1 VSHWLIVP
9 VVLPAMV
16 AGFLVLALRHDVL
29 LQRIASLAATTACLA
44 VGIGLLV
51 QAAGGAVEVYELG
64 DWPAPF
70 GIVFVLDRLSALMV
84 VLTSLLGLL
93 VLLYAIGEWDQ
104 RGRHFHALFQFQ
116 LMGLNGAFLTGD
128 LFNLFVWFEVLLLAS
143 YGLML
148 HGSGAERLKAG
159 THYVIVNLTGS
170 TLFLVAVAFIYGVTG
185 TLNMADLAVKI
196 PAVPEAD
203 QALLQMGGVLLL
215 LVFGIKAAL
224 VPLHFWLPATYS
236 ATSPPVAALF
246 AIMTKVGAYAIIRF
260 YTLAFGA
267 DAGEAAWLAG
277 PWLLPL
283 ALLTIVVGM
292 VGALATRSLR
302 WLMAFAVIGSM
313 GTLLVAVAVFERA
326 AMAGAL
332 YYLIHST
339 LVAASLFLLAALIA
353 ERRGQDG
360 DSLSL
365 KPMPAQGDLMA
376 GLFFAAAIA
385 MAGLPPLS
393 GFIGKLLILDGVR
406 NEGSAALIWATILI
420 TSLLIIVAFTRA
432 GSLVFWKSRTVEATR
447 ESTELAERSYPALPI
462 VVVSVLI
469 TSTALLT
476 AFAGPVMTYL
486 EAAALQLFEPGD
498 YITTVLGPEP
508 APGPAPEPAAAAT
521 AGEPTLAA
529 TPEVAPPEVIP

>member
-1 VSHWLIVP
+1 MSHWLVIP
-9 VVLPAMV
+9 VILPALV
-16 AGFLVLALRHDVL
+16 AGILVLALRHDVL
-29 LQRIASLAATTACLA
+29 LQRIASLASTAACLA

-51 QAAGGAVEVYELG
+51 QAAGGTVDVYELG

-84 VLTSLLGLL
+84 VLTGFLALF
-93 VLLYAIGEWDQ
+93 VLLYAINGWDR

-170 TLFLVAVAFIYGVTG
+170 TLFLVAVALIYGVTG

-203 QALLQMGGVLLL
+203 QALLQAGGVLLL
-215 LVFGIKAAL
+215 LVFGVKAAL
-224 VPLHFWLPATYS
+224 VPLHFWLPLTYS
-236 ATSPPVAALF
+236 STSAPVAALF
-246 AIMTKVGAYAIIRF
+246 AIMTKVGGYAIIRL

-283 ALLTIVVGM
+283 ALSTIILGM
-292 VGALATRSLR
+292 VGALAARSLR
-302 WLMAFAVIGSM
+302 WLMAFSVIGSM
-313 GTLLVAVAVFERA
+313 GTLLVAVAVFDGK

-339 LVAASLFLLAALIA
+339 LIAGALFLLAELVA
-353 ERRGQDG
+353 ERRGRDG
-360 DSLSL
+360 DRLSL
-365 KPMPAQGDLMA
+365 KPMPAQGDLMS

-406 NEGSAALIWATILI
+406 DNASAPLVWATILI
-420 TSLLIIVAFTRA
+420 TSLLIIVAFARA

-447 ESTELAERSYPALPI
+447 ESTELAARAYPALP
-462 VVVSVLI
+462 VVVVATLI
-469 TSTALLT
+469 AATALLT
-476 AFAGPVMTYL
+476 AFAGPTMTYL
-486 EAAALQLFEPGD
+486 EAASDQLMAPTE
-498 YITTVLGPEP
+498 YIATVLGPQP
-508 APGPAPEPAAAAT
+508 VH
-521 AGEPTLAA
+521 EPTLAL
-529 TPEVAPPEVIP
+529 TPKAEP

>member
-1 VSHWLIVP
+1 MSHWLIVP
-9 VVLPAMV
+9 VVLPALV
-16 AGFLVLALRHDVL
+16 AGVIVLALRFDKL
-29 LQRIASLAATTACLA
+29 LQRIASIASTTACLA

-51 QAAGGAVEVYELG
+51 QAAQGSVDVYELG

-84 VLTSLLGLL
+84 VLTSALALL
-93 VLLYAIGEWDQ
+93 VLLYAIDGWDQ

-170 TLFLVAVAFIYGVTG
+170 TLFLVGVAFIYGVTG

-196 PAVPEAD
+196 PQVPPAD
-203 QALLQMGGVLLL
+203 QAVLKTGGIILL

-246 AIMTKVGAYAIIRF
+246 AIMTKVGGYAIIRV

-267 DAGEAAWLAG
+267 DAGDAAWLAG

-283 ALLTIVVGM
+283 ALLTIVIGM
-292 VGALATRSLR
+292 VGALAARSLR
-302 WLMAFAVIGSM
+302 WLVAFAVLGSM
-313 GTLLVAVAVFERA
+313 GNLLVAVAVFAER

-332 YYLIHST
+332 YYLLHST
-339 LVAASLFLLAALIA
+339 LIAAALFLLAELVA
-353 ERRGQDG
+353 ERRGRDG
-360 DSLSL
+360 DSLTL
-365 KPMPAQGDLMA
+365 QPLPAQSDLMS
-376 GLFFAAAIA
+376 GLFFLAAIA
-385 MAGLPPLS
+385 MSGLPPLS

-406 NEGSAALIWATILI
+406 DSGAAGPIWATILV
-420 TSLLIIVAFTRA
+420 TSLLLIVAFARA
-432 GSLVFWKSRTVEATR
+432 GSLIFWKGRVVGATR
-447 ESTELAERSYPALPI
+447 ESEELAGRSYPALPI
-462 VVVSVLI
+462 VVVAALI
-469 TSTALLT
+469 ASTALLT
-476 AFAGPVMTYL
+476 AFAGPVTTYL
-486 EAAALQLFEPGD
+486 DAATDQLFRPTA
-498 YITTVLGPEP
+498 YIATVLGTE
-508 APGPAPEPAAAAT
+508 EPAAA
-521 AGEPTLAA
+521 PTLAA
-529 TPEVAPPEVIP
+529 SPEGSPPEIVP